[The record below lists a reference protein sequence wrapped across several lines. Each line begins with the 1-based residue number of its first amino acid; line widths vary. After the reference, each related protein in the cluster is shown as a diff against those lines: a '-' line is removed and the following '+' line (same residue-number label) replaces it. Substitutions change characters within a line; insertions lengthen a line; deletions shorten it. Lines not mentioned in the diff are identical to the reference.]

1 MKQIL
6 LFSLF
11 FLCVVAAKA
20 QTDVT
25 VFPNPATE
33 YIRVNDA
40 SESAGT
46 VNVFNLVGKKLRGFD
61 YAPDQDYLVA
71 DLPKGMYLV
80 QVVDKSGKVITTQK
94 INKR

>member
-6 LFSLF
+6 LLSLF
-11 FLCVVAAKA
+11 FLCVVAAQA
-20 QTDVT
+20 QADIT

-33 YIRVNDA
+33 DIRVSDS

-61 YAPDQDYLVA
+61 YAPGQDYLVA

-80 QVVDKSGKVITTQK
+80 QVVDKGGKVITTQK